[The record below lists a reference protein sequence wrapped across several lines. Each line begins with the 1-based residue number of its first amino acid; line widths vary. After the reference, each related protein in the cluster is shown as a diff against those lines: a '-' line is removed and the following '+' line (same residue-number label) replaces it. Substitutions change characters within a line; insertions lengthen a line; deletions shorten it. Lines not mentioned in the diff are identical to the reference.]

1 MLAVEFALLLA
12 VVAIIVAGGF
22 FEITQESGRSW
33 LIPGNREV
41 RRQDAVRAA
50 RKLRAANET
59 TSYLEREANGRDI
72 GTVYIVYHSRKG
84 NMLTPENLAAMRD
97 VEAKFTGHHH
107 FPKYCQLVYPQEC
120 VPGDD
125 LPECTPSREGPECA
139 RPVSLVEA
147 VFDSNGE
154 QRELGPVLRLMAENL
169 YLSGFYLSKEFSR
182 DNLRSSYVR
191 SMIPL
196 GAPLHGYERPGSKRK
211 EQAQTVYQSFIK
223 SVETE
228 LHPHLGLK
236 KSFMRPARM
245 REGLAPNGDVE
256 VVYWSDGTERIEMNE
271 LSQQD
276 FLWAILSML
285 CVAIYMV
292 LHTRSVFISVVGML
306 EIILS
311 IPLAFFVYRLVFQI
325 RFFSFMHILA
335 VFVLLGIGADD
346 VFVFVDAFKQSASEP
361 DIDPTDLNRR
371 IEYTA
376 FRASKAVLLTSLTTT
391 AAFLATAISE
401 ILPISTF
408 GIFAALCISLLYLL
422 NVLLMPPALVIW
434 VKYMGG
440 GGVPAAKTV
449 TEAGVNGDAEQ
460 QDNNVEGEPGDCEM
474 QDAGGRGGDQQS
486 LDVSKLRSMEKFFH
500 QRVSHFVYRWR
511 MPIIVVFLGLF
522 AAGARFTSK
531 LSPPEETESFFPGS
545 HQVKQFLELSGP
557 TGPFL
562 ASDEDEVANI
572 DVVWGLRGMDQ
583 SKRDKWN
590 PDDKG
595 TLVLEETFDP
605 SSEAAQTHM
614 MNVCDLAKHATC
626 PSEAC
631 LDGLLVRRG
640 QAMCFTHAFSAW
652 LQNDLRSF
660 PTPPEKFRDYLLE
673 FYQADES
680 KAYRENIGFI
690 PHAETG
696 EEELKFL
703 ILSFNS
709 TFRFPQPLG
718 LSEQAFE
725 SWEEFTADMNARA
738 PAGMKCFQTSRYSW
752 MWLATQRSLVKNAVF
767 GVSICF
773 LLAFIVIN
781 VATGNWIV
789 SAATTLTIV
798 GVVCTTM
805 GVGVV
810 AMMDYPLGISEA
822 IAVVI
827 LIGFSMDYVL
837 HLAGAYVE
845 SRRSDRLGRMQD
857 ALTTMGIS
865 ISAGAATTLLSGIP
879 LFFAVITFFTKFG
892 FFIFFT
898 ICVSFLWS
906 VLFFSALMSTV
917 GPSGEE
923 GKWSTAFERL
933 RRRVSRGNKE

>member
-1 MLAVEFALLLA
+1 MAPRLPGVGELLRRYTARVASWPGRVLAVEFALLLA

-440 GGVPAAKTV
+440 GGCQPRRRSLRQGLMGMLNSKTTMLRENLGTAKCRTREGGVV
-449 TEAGVNGDAEQ
+449 TSRAWT
-460 QDNNVEGEPGDCEM
+460 
-474 QDAGGRGGDQQS
+474 S
-486 LDVSKLRSMEKFFH
+486 RS
-500 QRVSHFVYRWR
+500 SDRWR
-511 MPIIVVFLGLF
+511 SSSTSGCPISSIAGACPSLWCSLVFLLQ
-522 AAGARFTSK
+522 A
-531 LSPPEETESFFPGS
+531 PDS
-545 HQVKQFLELSGP
+545 HQNFRPQKRQSPSSRAATRSSNSSNFQDLRGHFLRP
-557 TGPFL
+557 TRTKWRILTWYG
-562 ASDEDEVANI
+562 AC
-572 DVVWGLRGMDQ
+572 VVWTSQ
-583 SKRDKWN
+583 NVTS
-590 PDDKG
+590 G
-595 TLVLEETFDP
+595 TPT
-605 SSEAAQTHM
+605 T
-614 MNVCDLAKHATC
+614 K
-626 PSEAC
+626 
-631 LDGLLVRRG
+631 VR
-640 QAMCFTHAFSAW
+640 
-652 LQNDLRSF
+652 
-660 PTPPEKFRDYLLE
+660 
-673 FYQADES
+673 
-680 KAYRENIGFI
+680 
-690 PHAETG
+690 
-696 EEELKFL
+696 
-703 ILSFNS
+703 
-709 TFRFPQPLG
+709 
-718 LSEQAFE
+718 
-725 SWEEFTADMNARA
+725 
-738 PAGMKCFQTSRYSW
+738 
-752 MWLATQRSLVKNAVF
+752 
-767 GVSICF
+767 
-773 LLAFIVIN
+773 
-781 VATGNWIV
+781 
-789 SAATTLTIV
+789 
-798 GVVCTTM
+798 
-805 GVGVV
+805 
-810 AMMDYPLGISEA
+810 
-822 IAVVI
+822 
-827 LIGFSMDYVL
+827 
-837 HLAGAYVE
+837 
-845 SRRSDRLGRMQD
+845 
-857 ALTTMGIS
+857 
-865 ISAGAATTLLSGIP
+865 
-879 LFFAVITFFTKFG
+879 
-892 FFIFFT
+892 
-898 ICVSFLWS
+898 
-906 VLFFSALMSTV
+906 
-917 GPSGEE
+917 
-923 GKWSTAFERL
+923 
-933 RRRVSRGNKE
+933 